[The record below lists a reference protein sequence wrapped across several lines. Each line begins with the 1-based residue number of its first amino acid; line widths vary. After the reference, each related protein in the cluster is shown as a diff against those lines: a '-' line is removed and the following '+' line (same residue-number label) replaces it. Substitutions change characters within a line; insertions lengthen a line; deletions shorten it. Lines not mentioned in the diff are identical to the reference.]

1 MDYENLQVL
10 FHEFGHVL
18 HSLLSRTKLQH
29 LSGSRTKLDFMEVP
43 SQFLEYFI
51 HDYRYLAQFS
61 KHYLS
66 NAVLPS
72 SLLSCTT
79 RHLHILSGMEFQ
91 KQVYESILDLTIHSG
106 NVEDLTQIAE
116 KLHPIY
122 MNEGSCEGLMWHAK
136 FGHFISYGAI
146 YYSYFYSQMYS
157 ANIWKRC
164 FSADPLNREM
174 GQKYRKHLLEVGGTK
189 HPQQILKDLTGSGDL
204 SPDDYLAECR
214 FFDSHI

>member
-1 MDYENLQVL
+1 
-10 FHEFGHVL
+10 
-18 HSLLSRTKLQH
+18 
-29 LSGSRTKLDFMEVP
+29 MEVP

-66 NAVLPS
+66 SMSTPHTDCLYLPCSPLDAVLPS

-136 FGHFISYGAI
+136 FGHFISYVDV
-146 YYSYFYSQMYS
+146 
-157 ANIWKRC
+157 KRVV
-164 FSADPLNREM
+164 LIGTLVM
-174 GQKYRKHLLEVGGTK
+174 GQFIIVTS
-189 HPQQILKDLTGSGDL
+189 ILKCTQLIFGSVASQLTL
-204 SPDDYLAECR
+204 STEKWDKNTENTCWRWEEQNILNK
-214 FFDSHI
+214 FSKT